1 MHLKVNSFPCSF
13 HLLGNILWDW
23 LKALSGLAGASQL
36 PNGSAESVAQHLSL
50 LIYWSKGVFTESY
63 ALPPFQEKP
72 PVLHSLWSPESS
84 VMGSIS
90 HYEQTAKCIWN
101 GKFLM
106 EMGISEL
113 PAACDPMAK
122 QLQCLQSLCRR
133 CLSNNQDSFKY
144 LFETGWFQV
153 SKSTGF
159 PPLCLIE
166 TGSWVLKVGHFRALQ
181 VSAKRERNLEMLG
194 FPWKLNFE
202 DLSKQMWRFR
212 GGIRSRAKL
221 PRCFSVHR

>member
-1 MHLKVNSFPCSF
+1 MHFKVNSSPCSF
-13 HLLGNILWDW
+13 HLFGNILWDW

-36 PNGSAESVAQHLSL
+36 PNGSAESVAQHLFL
-50 LIYWSKGVFTESY
+50 LIYWSKGVFTESC

-72 PVLHSLWSPESS
+72 PVLHSLRSSESS

-101 GKFLM
+101 GKFLI

-113 PAACDPMAK
+113 PAAGDRMAK
-122 QLQCLQSLCRR
+122 QLQRLQSLCRS

-153 SKSTGF
+153 LKSTGF
-159 PPLCLIE
+159 SPSLPNWSRVMSAQGGSLQGLAGLCKEGEELGNARVPLE
-166 TGSWVLKVGHFRALQ
+166 AVF
-181 VSAKRERNLEMLG
+181 
-194 FPWKLNFE
+194 
-202 DLSKQMWRFR
+202 WRPF
-212 GGIRSRAKL
+212 
-221 PRCFSVHR
+221 